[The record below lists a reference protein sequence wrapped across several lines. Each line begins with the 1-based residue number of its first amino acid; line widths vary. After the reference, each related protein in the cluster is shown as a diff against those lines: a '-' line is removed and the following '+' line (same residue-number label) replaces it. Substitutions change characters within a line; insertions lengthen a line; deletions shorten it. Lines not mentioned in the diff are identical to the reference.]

1 MSTVWMQLFLKA
13 DTLRRKARKNPAG
26 KPAGSLFYLPG
37 LKESFRLTL
46 LLNTR

>member
-1 MSTVWMQLFLKA
+1 MCKYLQ
-13 DTLRRKARKNPAG
+13 KNDRTHMDAVMNN
-26 KPAGSLFYLPG
+26 YLPG